1 LRNPA
6 AGSESL
12 LALNQTF
19 EVLDEASEEV
29 DAATRWYARRSWSA
43 AAGFVAAYESA
54 LSQIERMPYAWP
66 PYRWN
71 TRRFLLHR
79 YPYHVVYW
87 VDPDRVV
94 VIAVAHMSRRPDY
107 WRDRLDAL

>member
-1 LRNPA
+1 MLSPA
-6 AGSESL
+6 AESESL
-12 LALNQTF
+12 PALNQTF

-29 DAATRWYARRSWSA
+29 DAATRWYARQSALA
-43 AAGFVAAYESA
+43 AAGFSRAYDYA
-54 LSQIERMPYAWP
+54 LSQIELLPRAWP

-87 VDPDRVV
+87 EEPHRVV
-94 VIAVAHMSRRPDY
+94 VIAVAHTSRRPDY
-107 WRDRLDAL
+107 WRGRLDDL